1 MPVRSI
7 PALPTAWPART
18 GRVLYDI
25 LCYLQILR
33 YAEYPDFVD
42 IPGNSK
48 NLGWAINDEE
58 ILRDA
63 VASAYLGCPV
73 AWHSLYSQGKE
84 SRDWT
89 REGQNLNDVW
99 QAHAELATKVI
110 FQQYVHKI

>member
-1 MPVRSI
+1 M
-7 PALPTAWPART
+7 ARMT
-18 GRVLYDI
+18 GMVSYDM
-25 LCYLQILR
+25 LCSLQILR
-33 YAEYPDFVD
+33 YAEHPDFVE

-63 VASAYLGCPV
+63 VASAYLGFSV